1 MFDKIFSKKKSEV
14 REVCGENIIDSDD
27 LYRGQ
32 TVYRVFNEE
41 DRQEFV
47 RRVVKS
53 IPEEDLSDPLLIG
66 CLVENVLDRL
76 GYWEPHTSVINRLIQ
91 DEIKKRVLAEQT
103 RNEDDFDEVYELA
116 REYYDGA
123 FRELV
128 DK

>member
-32 TVYRVFNEE
+32 TVHRVFNEE
-41 DRQEFV
+41 DRREFV

-91 DEIKKRVLAEQT
+91 DEIKKRVLT
-103 RNEDDFDEVYELA
+103 DKKVDEE
-116 REYYDGA
+116 E
-123 FRELV
+123 
-128 DK
+128 